1 MLGKCSTIDLHSQ
14 PKIYHFSH
22 LKCTVMYPF
31 CSHCV
36 TSTTICLQN
45 VFIFFQ
51 FKLEFSTLR
60 ALFLCYA
67 RPPSPSATIPL
78 SISMNL
84 TALGIWVPHVSGSII
99 QYLSFVAFFLK
110 KNPLFDFEAVFC
122 IFSFS
127 LPGFIPFCKLY
138 FFFHKCYVYLC
149 FA

>member
-45 VFIFFQ
+45 VFIFFR
-51 FKLEFSTLR
+51 FKLEFSTLW

-99 QYLSFVAFFLK
+99 QYLSFVAFFK
-110 KNPLFDFEAVFC
+110 KKILFL
-122 IFSFS
+122 I
-127 LPGFIPFCKLY
+127 LKLY
-138 FFFHKCYVYLC
+138 FVFSLSPCQTLFLSVSFNFFS
-149 FA
+149 